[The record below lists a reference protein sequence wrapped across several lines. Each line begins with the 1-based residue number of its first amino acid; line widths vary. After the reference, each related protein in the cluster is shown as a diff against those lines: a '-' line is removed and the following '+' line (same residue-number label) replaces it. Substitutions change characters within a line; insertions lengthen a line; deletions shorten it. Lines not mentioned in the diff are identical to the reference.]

1 VVGAI
6 APFAIAQHKDI
17 ALKGTD
23 APVLIHGNAEMLQR
37 AIFNLAENA
46 IKFTAKDTT
55 VDVEV
60 SDDGKVR
67 VRDCGPGIAE
77 AERELIFQR
86 FWRRD
91 RQRSDGAGLG
101 LAIVRAVADD
111 HDATIAVENRPGG
124 GAQFALRF
132 NLADNIESHRQT

>member
-1 VVGAI
+1 
-6 APFAIAQHKDI
+6 
-17 ALKGTD
+17 
-23 APVLIHGNAEMLQR
+23 MLQR

-46 IKFTAKDTT
+46 IKFTAKDTS

-60 SDDGKVR
+60 GDDGSVC

-77 AERELIFQR
+77 GERDLIFQR

-101 LAIVRAVADD
+101 LSIVRGVADD
-111 HDATIAVENRPGG
+111 HAASIAVENLPGG
-124 GAQFALRF
+124 GAQFTLRF
-132 NLADNIESHRQT
+132 EPVRDASRADPGSAD